1 MLRTLRVT
9 APVVAA
15 AMVIVLLVEPPALRP
30 AERLPTL
37 RVFMAGTDGGLDR
50 NMVQAAVTWGQE
62 REPESYVLHR
72 VPSAGEQAPTGEPAG
87 VVYTPFLR
95 IACAAHARQ
104 PSGRPLTADEVPAW
118 LAAPLLYVVLRAPPV
133 ARRAGDLGIPSV
145 AVVPADTA
153 TCCLEP
159 QPTLIRPL
167 WITDDPTVTARF
179 GTAAPF
185 SDVGVIA
192 AYPIEVLRGGL
203 DFVAFYRVD
212 GPHGPSSV
220 EMRGR
225 LEPSD
230 LEDWR

>member
-15 AMVIVLLVEPPALRP
+15 AMVVVLLVEPPALRP

-37 RVFMAGTDGGLDR
+37 RVLMAGTGGGLDR
-50 NMVQAAVTWGQE
+50 NTVQAAVAWGQE
-62 REPESYVLHR
+62 SEPESYVLHR
-72 VPSAGEQAPTGEPAG
+72 VRSASDQAPTREPAG

-95 IACAAHARQ
+95 IAWAAYARQ
-104 PSGRPLTADEVPAW
+104 RSGRPLTVDEVPAW
-118 LAAPLLYVVLRAPPV
+118 MAAPVLYVVLRAPPV
-133 ARRAGDLGIPSV
+133 ARAGDLGTPSV
-145 AVVPADTA
+145 AVVPAATA

-159 QPTLIRPL
+159 QPTVIRPL
-167 WITDDPTVTARF
+167 WMTDDPAVTARF
-179 GTAAPF
+179 GATVPF
-185 SDVGVIA
+185 GDLGVIA
-192 AYPIEVLRGGL
+192 AYPIEVLRSGL

-212 GPHGPSSV
+212 GPNGPSSV

-225 LEPSD
+225 LDPSD